1 MDLSIP
7 LKRTK
12 GRDSD
17 VPSSPQQDLRILLVE
32 DHPLHQIATKKVL
45 HTWSEKV
52 NVIVVGNGKEAL
64 VKVQEMPFDL
74 ILMDLQMPEMGGI
87 EAATNL
93 RLFSTVPIIALTAS
107 TSKQEEDQCYQAGIN
122 DYLAKPFQPEDLYRR
137 IMLLVY
143 EEEKV

>member
-1 MDLSIP
+1 
-7 LKRTK
+7 
-12 GRDSD
+12 
-17 VPSSPQQDLRILLVE
+17 
-32 DHPLHQIATKKVL
+32 
-45 HTWSEKV
+45 
-52 NVIVVGNGKEAL
+52 
-64 VKVQEMPFDL
+64 
-74 ILMDLQMPEMGGI
+74 LQMPEMGGI

-93 RLFSTVPIIALTAS
+93 RLFSPVPIIALTAS